1 LRFTGK
7 FQPLIILK
15 SLTLKSLQRLSTIR
29 IMEMSRDLLEQ
40 KGQKNPGSV
49 EGRVKKIE
57 AISGIIINS
66 MRK

>member
-1 LRFTGK
+1 M
-7 FQPLIILK
+7 IIK
-15 SLTLKSLQRLSTIR
+15 SITLKSLQRLSTIR